1 MRNNYLSRYTPL
13 EECYF
18 PKREMKNNL
27 INLMKRD
34 LNDNGIEN
42 DQEVQSLVMNYYN
55 YTTRMYFSNEED
67 ELSFTLDYLKEIN
80 LIINEK
86 LIKEINRRIEV
97 RKFDADNDK
106 EVYAECCVLQ
116 DIRELI
122 NKQY

>member
-1 MRNNYLSRYTPL
+1 M
-13 EECYF
+13 E
-18 PKREMKNNL
+18 EMK
-27 INLMKRD
+27 IMM
-34 LNDNGIEN
+34 
-42 DQEVQSLVMNYYN
+42 EVQSLVMNYYN
-55 YTTRMYFSNEED
+55 YTTRTYFSNEED

-106 EVYAECCVLQ
+106 HVHAECCVLQ

-122 NKQY
+122 KKQY

>member
-1 MRNNYLSRYTPL
+1 
-13 EECYF
+13 
-18 PKREMKNNL
+18 MK
-27 INLMKRD
+27 IMM
-34 LNDNGIEN
+34 
-42 DQEVQSLVMNYYN
+42 EVQSLVMNYYN
-55 YTTRMYFSNEED
+55 YTTRTYFSNEED

-106 EVYAECCVLQ
+106 HVYAECCVLQ

-122 NKQY
+122 KKQY

>member
-1 MRNNYLSRYTPL
+1 M
-13 EECYF
+13 E
-18 PKREMKNNL
+18 EMK
-27 INLMKRD
+27 IMM
-34 LNDNGIEN
+34 
-42 DQEVQSLVMNYYN
+42 QVQNLVMYYYN
-55 YTTRMYFSNEED
+55 YTTRTYFSNEED

-106 EVYAECCVLQ
+106 YVYAECCVLQ

-122 NKQY
+122 KKIY